1 MTNKQDHTA
10 SPSAPGRG
18 IRNEQGE
25 KVGRLRRLEENNA
38 ATEGRVGVL
47 EPMALGHS
55 RNLGSAAEFDKWMSA
70 QPGKLQIGKCSFCCW
85 RLQTEFSTKWV
96 LPNFR
101 VGCECERGLL
111 ACRIDKLPS
120 PLGEERILIEGHEDA
135 GPSTTMREA
144 ISNLMHW
151 GIYGEK
157 AELRL
162 EQRRSTYYWR
172 RQLGVPAS
180 VDRLTRHVT
189 ADDGHVTL
197 PDNVDFHENG

>member
-1 MTNKQDHTA
+1 
-10 SPSAPGRG
+10 
-18 IRNEQGE
+18 
-25 KVGRLRRLEENNA
+25 
-38 ATEGRVGVL
+38 
-47 EPMALGHS
+47 
-55 RNLGSAAEFDKWMSA
+55 
-70 QPGKLQIGKCSFCCW
+70 
-85 RLQTEFSTKWV
+85 
-96 LPNFR
+96 
-101 VGCECERGLL
+101 
-111 ACRIDKLPS
+111 
-120 PLGEERILIEGHEDA
+120 
-135 GPSTTMREA
+135 MREA

-180 VDRLTRHVT
+180 VDGLTRHVT